1 MQNLGAKKN
10 QHNFYLFLTYY
21 DSLLWVLRV
30 KKKKK
35 KANAFSVIFNIQVP
49 ILFDE
54 CSTALSV
61 FSYKRYAAVKS
72 THVFCAD
79 VLFLDLDLD
88 LGVIHKC
95 KSLLCTLKMYVLWQ
109 TLSKIRCDT
118 HFPAMDSSACTFETQ
133 TFHWIFLM
141 QCWGGVITTL
151 KFHTCFFV

>member
-1 MQNLGAKKN
+1 MIVTLPTSRHNMQNLGGKKN

-30 KKKKK
+30 KKKKR

-72 THVFCAD
+72 THVFCAG

-95 KSLLCTLKMYVLWQ
+95 KSLLCTLKMYVL
-109 TLSKIRCDT
+109 
-118 HFPAMDSSACTFETQ
+118 
-133 TFHWIFLM
+133 
-141 QCWGGVITTL
+141 
-151 KFHTCFFV
+151 

>member
-1 MQNLGAKKN
+1 MIVTLPTSRHNMQNLGGKKN

-30 KKKKK
+30 KKKK

-95 KSLLCTLKMYVLWQ
+95 KSLLCTLKMYVL
-109 TLSKIRCDT
+109 
-118 HFPAMDSSACTFETQ
+118 
-133 TFHWIFLM
+133 
-141 QCWGGVITTL
+141 
-151 KFHTCFFV
+151 